1 MASLSESEIDWKGLA
16 KAFNKLPFED
26 RKEQSG
32 NVSLKFARGTIH
44 CEFVVAGLA
53 VPDHRK
59 NHTVV
64 ISSKSETKLWK
75 KAYST
80 YKALKKACN

>member
-1 MASLSESEIDWKGLA
+1 MSLSKDTIDWKGLA
-16 KAFNKLPFED
+16 IAFNKLPFES

-32 NVSLKFARGTIH
+32 NLNLKFARGSIH
-44 CEFVVAGLA
+44 CEFVVAGLD
-53 VPDHRK
+53 VPDHKK

-64 ISSKSETKLWK
+64 VSSKSETKLWS

-80 YKALKKACN
+80 YKALKKACT